1 MLMNAGKGRGKRF
14 LELPNHQKVQDEL
27 TEPAKD
33 NGGHL
38 KQRRLLQA
46 GKRQRQEE
54 GDKGEQG
61 QLVDAAAGQTGGG
74 AAHPA
79 GQEVFLEG
87 VAAEEALERLI
98 LLLMLVQSCR
108 RPVGEIALGGSWGG
122 AEELARRLGHHHVE
136 DQQIAEEVDGNGEE
150 EELREQ
156 AGKEEVRQLAQFEF
170 CVDAKEVGGERRWRW
185 RWW

>member
-1 MLMNAGKGRGKRF
+1 MLMNAGKGGGKRF

-46 GKRQRQEE
+46 GERQRQEE

-61 QLVDAAAGQTGGG
+61 QLVDAATGQTGGS

-87 VAAEEALERLI
+87 VAAEEALEH
-98 LLLMLVQSCR
+98 LLLLILVQSCR
-108 RPVGEIALGGSWGG
+108 RPVGEIALGWSWCS

-150 EELREQ
+150 EKL
-156 AGKEEVRQLAQFEF
+156 
-170 CVDAKEVGGERRWRW
+170 
-185 RWW
+185 